1 MYYDVRAPGGRD
13 GWEVIAQFISS
24 KEDALK
30 MGAIM
35 SYNGNRSKAIVS
47 ILDKKWKRF
56 YFKNG
61 VQVLKKEFNS

>member
-1 MYYDVRAPGGRD
+1 
-13 GWEVIAQFISS
+13 
-24 KEDALK
+24 
-30 MGAIM
+30 M